1 MKKGHNLSKPEV
13 IGEILRAGTGKR
25 NERFIKSTTASQIVP
40 NDRNSLS
47 NGSRP
52 RQPKLM
58 GTLECDETF
67 IGAWGVAAH
76 LLLRGNQ

>member
-1 MKKGHNLSKPEV
+1 
-13 IGEILRAGTGKR
+13 
-25 NERFIKSTTASQIVP
+25 
-40 NDRNSLS
+40 
-47 NGSRP
+47 
-52 RQPKLM
+52 M